1 MRAETMSK
9 KSEERVAQFNALT
22 KERDE
27 LEAAIESMIADMAEQ
42 PEAARKTGE
51 WAADGASTQRYLTL
65 TERLSEV
72 EGDLVD
78 LTRAM
83 AAAADESRPN

>member
-1 MRAETMSK
+1 MSK
-9 KSEERVAQFNALT
+9 KSEERTLHFNALV

-27 LEAAIESMIADMAEQ
+27 LESAIEGLIADMADQ
-42 PEAARKTGE
+42 PEAARQSGE
-51 WAADGASTQRYLTL
+51 WAADGASTKRYLTL

-72 EGDLVD
+72 EGELVD

-83 AAAADESRPN
+83 AAAADEGRPN

>member
-1 MRAETMSK
+1 MSK
-9 KSEERVAQFNALT
+9 KSEERLARFNALT
-22 KERDE
+22 RERDE
-27 LEAAIESMIADMAEQ
+27 LEASIEGLIADMAEQ
-42 PEAARKTGE
+42 PEAARRVGE
-51 WAADGASTQRYLTL
+51 WAQDGTSTQRYLTL

-83 AAAADESRPN
+83 AADADEGRPN

>member
-1 MRAETMSK
+1 MSK
-9 KSEERVAQFNALT
+9 KSEERLARFNALT
-22 KERDE
+22 RERDE
-27 LEAAIESMIADMAEQ
+27 LEASIDGLIADMAEQ
-42 PEAARKTGE
+42 PEAARRAGE
-51 WAADGASTQRYLTL
+51 WAQDGASTQRYLSL

-83 AAAADESRPN
+83 AADADEGRPN

>member
-1 MRAETMSK
+1 MSK

-27 LEAAIESMIADMAEQ
+27 LEAAIDSMIADMAEQ
-42 PEAARKTGE
+42 PEAARKTGV

-78 LTRAM
+78 ITRAM